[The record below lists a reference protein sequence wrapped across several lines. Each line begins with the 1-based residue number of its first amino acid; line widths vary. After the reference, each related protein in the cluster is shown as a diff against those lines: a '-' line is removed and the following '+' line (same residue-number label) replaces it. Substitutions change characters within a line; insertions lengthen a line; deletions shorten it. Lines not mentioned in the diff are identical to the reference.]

1 MSCSPGDREAAEG
14 EGCCSPGL
22 KDFPVSVL
30 VPVNDAWPGL
40 GGERGGGGQD
50 GGGGGPIWRCFSQR
64 AARC

>member
-1 MSCSPGDREAAEG
+1 MSRSPGDGEAEEG

-22 KDFPVSVL
+22 EDFPGSVSA
-30 VPVNDAWPGL
+30 PVNDAWPGL

-64 AARC
+64 VARC